1 MLIITISK
9 NRPTMPQTEAQQKAS
24 KKWAET
30 HREENIKRISECIKR
45 RYDTD
50 EEFRK
55 RKQETER
62 ERQRAKKAARLAA
75 LAEAEAEAEAAP
87 LSDALIAMKMEKS
100 QQPQQSIVYRFD

>member
-1 MLIITISK
+1 
-9 NRPTMPQTEAQQKAS
+9 MPQTEAQQRAS

-30 HREENIKRISECIKR
+30 HREENIKRISECIKK

-62 ERQRAKKAARLAA
+62 ERQRAKKAARIAA
-75 LAEAEAEAEAAP
+75 LSEEGAEAEPTDTLAN
-87 LSDALIAMKMEKS
+87 ALIALKMEKS
-100 QQPQQSIVYRFD
+100 QQPTNSIVYGFD